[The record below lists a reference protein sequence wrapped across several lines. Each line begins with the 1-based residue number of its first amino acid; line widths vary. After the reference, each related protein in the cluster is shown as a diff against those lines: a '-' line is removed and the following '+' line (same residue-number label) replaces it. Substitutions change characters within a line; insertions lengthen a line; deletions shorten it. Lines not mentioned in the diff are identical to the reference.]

1 MKKSRLTQTN
11 KTEFIASRP
20 TIQEL
25 LKENLFFLIYN
36 YSKRKLPKGKTQ

>member
-11 KTEFIASRP
+11 KTEFIANRP

-25 LKENLFFLIYN
+25 LKENLFFIYN